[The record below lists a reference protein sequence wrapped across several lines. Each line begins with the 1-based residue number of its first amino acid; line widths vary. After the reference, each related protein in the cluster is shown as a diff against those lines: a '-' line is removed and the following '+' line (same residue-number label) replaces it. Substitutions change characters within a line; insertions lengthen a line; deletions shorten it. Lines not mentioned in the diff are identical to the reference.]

1 MEVNLLKKQ
10 ILLII
15 PLVFGL
21 AACQGE
27 EATDPFDHAD
37 LTPIKTDPEE
47 YGMNTADSQN
57 KSKKGAFGYV
67 RHSRNTNNMKS
78 QRKPSNVVYLDRDRL
93 ADMISSMAIQL
104 PYVHDIAVLV
114 TDEEVLIGYKTTTK
128 NRDATADQVKKT
140 ALSVIP
146 RYYHV
151 YVSDMEGIIPEIERY
166 ESGSTVNGEMDKS
179 IDQTITQMKKAPQGK
194 KVSDGENE
202 NGEMI
207 GESNDE
213 LNDIQGKEMMKK

>member
-1 MEVNLLKKQ
+1 MKKQ
-10 ILLII
+10 IMLII

-27 EATDPFDHAD
+27 DATDPIDHAD
-37 LTPIKTDPEE
+37 LTPVETDPEE
-47 YGMNTADSQN
+47 YGMNTANSQN
-57 KSKKGAFGYV
+57 RAKKGAFGYV
-67 RHSRNTNNMKS
+67 RHTRNTNNMKS
-78 QRKPSNVVYLDRDRL
+78 QRQPSNIVYLDRDRL

-104 PYVHDIAVLV
+104 PYVHDTAVLV

-128 NRDATADQVKKT
+128 DRDATADQVKKT

-151 YVSDMEGIIPEIERY
+151 YVSDNEGIIPTIERY
-166 ESGSTVNGEMDKS
+166 QDGSTANGQMDKS
-179 IDQTITQMKKAPQGK
+179 IEQTITEMKKAPQGR

-202 NGEMI
+202 NGEMK
-207 GESNDE
+207 GEMNDM
-213 LNDIQGKEMMKK
+213 LNDDDGKEMKSK

>member
-1 MEVNLLKKQ
+1 MKKQ
-10 ILLII
+10 TLLIV
-15 PLVFGL
+15 PLLFGL

-27 EATDPFDHAD
+27 QATDPFDHAD
-37 LTPIKTDPEE
+37 LSPVKTDPDE
-47 YGMNTADSQN
+47 YGMNHANTQEKAR
-57 KSKKGAFGYV
+57 KGSFGYV
-67 RHSRNTNNMKS
+67 RHSRNTNNMNSAK
-78 QRKPSNVVYLDRDRL
+78 KPSNVVYLDRDRL
-93 ADMISSMAIQL
+93 AEMISSMAVEL
-104 PYVHDIAVLV
+104 PYVHDTAVLV

-166 ESGSTVNGEMDKS
+166 QNGSAANGQMDKS
-179 IDQTITQMKKAPQGK
+179 IDQTIAQMKKAPQGK
-194 KVSDGENE
+194 KVNDGENE
-202 NGEMI
+202 NGEMV

-213 LNDIQGKEMMKK
+213 LNDMSGKEMKSE